1 MSKAAAF
8 TRKKISTAEVL
19 LYILTI
25 MLVLWAVAP
34 FFWTLS
40 SSLKSLAEVY
50 RTPPTFIPV
59 DPTLDNF
66 AQIFDR
72 LPFARY
78 FMNSVLV
85 TAATIVITVVLS
97 VLSAYA
103 FSRFR
108 FPFRRTL
115 LVAILVPRIIPSIT
129 RVIPLYQIFAQINL
143 LDNFLSIIGPYIAD
157 ALPIAVWILIG
168 FFDGIPK
175 ELEESARVDGCT
187 RLGALRKVIVPL
199 TTPGL
204 VSAGLFTFLRAW
216 NEFVLAFTFV
226 GRGLML
232 TLPVAHYRV
241 FEFFGVRNWGAINAF
256 TILAVVPIIV
266 FFLVFERHLI
276 RSLVSGAVKG

>member
-1 MSKAAAF
+1 MS
-8 TRKKISTAEVL
+8 TIGLNRKRGVRISSVL
-19 LYILTI
+19 LYLLTVLLI
-25 MLVLWAVAP
+25 LWAVAP
-34 FFWTLS
+34 FFWTLT
-40 SSLKSLAEVY
+40 SSLKTLAEVY
-50 RTPPTFIPV
+50 RVPPTVVPEE
-59 DPTLDNF
+59 PTLGNYT
-66 AQIFDR
+66 QIFDR
-72 LPFARY
+72 LPFVR
-78 FMNSVLV
+78 FFFNSVFV
-85 TAATIVITVVLS
+85 SAVTIVCTVVLS
-97 VLSAYA
+97 VLAAYA

-108 FPFRRTL
+108 FPFRHVL

-129 RVIPLYQIFAQINL
+129 RVIPLYQIFQELNL
-143 LDNFLSIIGPYIAD
+143 LDNYLSIIGPYVAD

-187 RLGALRKVIVPL
+187 RLGALWKVVVPL
-199 TTPGL
+199 TTPGI
-204 VSAGLFTFLRAW
+204 VSAALFTFLRAW

-226 GRGLML
+226 GRGRML

-266 FFLVFERHLI
+266 FFLIFERHLI

>member
-8 TRKKISTAEVL
+8 TRKKVRVPEVL
-19 LYILTI
+19 LYILTVL
-25 MLVLWAVAP
+25 LVFWAIAP

-40 SSLKSLAEVY
+40 SSLKTLAEVY

-59 DPTLDNF
+59 DPTLENF

-72 LPFARY
+72 LPFVRY

-85 TAATIVITVVLS
+85 TAATIMITVTLS

-256 TILAVVPIIV
+256 TILAVVPIIA